1 VTITIPTTLTMTIII
16 TIIITIISVAFDPQC
31 SCTFVAT
38 IMGLWHLNG
47 HILTCKYFRNSDF
60 QLDFVP

>member
-1 VTITIPTTLTMTIII
+1 MTIII